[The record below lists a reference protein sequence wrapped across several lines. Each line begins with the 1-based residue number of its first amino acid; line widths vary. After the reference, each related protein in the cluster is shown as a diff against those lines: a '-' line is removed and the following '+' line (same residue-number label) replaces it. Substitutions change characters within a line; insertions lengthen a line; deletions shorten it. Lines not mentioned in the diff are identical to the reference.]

1 MKREGNLFEK
11 VVEDNNIRL
20 AIIEACKNKTD
31 RKEVKEV
38 LNNIDFFIKEIQKLL
53 VNKTFKNSTPIH
65 KTRVEKLNGKIRE
78 ITVLPFFPDQ
88 IVHHALMRVLE
99 HLFKRGMYYYCC
111 ANVKG
116 RGEKHIRLN
125 LSYALKH
132 DLKNTKYCLKMDI
145 KKNYPSISTYVLKMK
160 LRRIIKD
167 KDILWLLDT
176 IIDIQE
182 KGLPLGTYTSQWLAN
197 FYLQDLDHYIKEK
210 LRIAYYYR
218 YADDLVILGSNR
230 RKLKKIKETI
240 DAFLG
245 FDDLEIKDSWRIF
258 KVDEETDIDFVG
270 YRFFR
275 KKISIRKRIFK
286 NIRRCLL
293 RIRWKIDN
301 HKKIIAHEIRRLA
314 SYYGYIKNSDSFYI
328 RNNYFQFIPFNV
340 LKKAV

>member
-1 MKREGNLFEK
+1 MKREGNLFKK

-20 AIIEACKNKTD
+20 AIIEASKNKTD

-99 HLFKRGMYYYCC
+99 PVLMRGMYYYCC

-197 FYLQDLDHYIKEK
+197 FYLQDLDHFIKEK
-210 LRIAYYYR
+210 IRVAYY
-218 YADDLVILGSNR
+218 
-230 RKLKKIKETI
+230 
-240 DAFLG
+240 
-245 FDDLEIKDSWRIF
+245 
-258 KVDEETDIDFVG
+258 
-270 YRFFR
+270 
-275 KKISIRKRIFK
+275 
-286 NIRRCLL
+286 
-293 RIRWKIDN
+293 
-301 HKKIIAHEIRRLA
+301 
-314 SYYGYIKNSDSFYI
+314 
-328 RNNYFQFIPFNV
+328 
-340 LKKAV
+340 